1 MSIYSIIRAAIRA
14 SVFIILGIMILVG
27 KVDKLFTRQKEKDM
41 ETPWYH
47 RSLLAFKG
55 IEKYDIKRLRL
66 VWGVASFLFAVS
78 WFFRDFLFMII
89 LISAIV
95 LTLVAFILQETWAKK
110 KDSDL

>member
-27 KVDKLFTRQKEKDM
+27 KVDKVFTRQKEKDM

-66 VWGVASFLFAVS
+66 VWGVASILFAVS
-78 WFFRDFLFMII
+78 CLFKDHWYMVLVI
-89 LISAIV
+89 LAIV
-95 LTLVAFILQETWAKK
+95 LTLVAFLFQESWAKK
-110 KDSDL
+110 KDPDF

>member
-1 MSIYSIIRAAIRA
+1 MSTSSIIGAAIIA
-14 SVFIILGIMILVG
+14 AIFIILGIMILMG
-27 KVDKLFTRQKEKDM
+27 KVDKVFTRQKEKDM

-66 VWGVASFLFAVS
+66 VWGVASILFAVS

>member
-1 MSIYSIIRAAIRA
+1 MSTSSIIGSIMGA
-14 SVFIILGIMILVG
+14 VFFLILGIMILVG
-27 KVDKLFTRQKEKDM
+27 KVDKVFTRQKEKDM

-66 VWGVASFLFAVS
+66 VWGVASILFAVS

>member
-1 MSIYSIIRAAIRA
+1 MSTSSIIGSIIGA
-14 SVFIILGIMILVG
+14 VFFLILGIMILVG
-27 KVDKLFTRQKEKDM
+27 KVDKVFTRQKDM

-66 VWGVASFLFAVS
+66 VWGVASILFAVS

>member
-41 ETPWYH
+41 EIPWYH
-47 RSLLAFKG
+47 RSLIAFKG

-66 VWGVASFLFAVS
+66 VWGSASILLAVS
-78 WFFRDFLFMII
+78 CLFKDHWYMI
-89 LISAIV
+89 LVISAIV
-95 LTLVAFILQETWAKK
+95 LTLVAFLLQESWAKK
-110 KDSDL
+110 KDPDF

>member
-47 RSLLAFKG
+47 RSLIAFKG

-66 VWGVASFLFAVS
+66 VWGVASILFAVS

>member
-1 MSIYSIIRAAIRA
+1 MSSSSFIGSIIGA
-14 SVFIILGIMILVG
+14 VFFLILGIMILVG
-27 KVDKLFTRQKEKDM
+27 KVDKVFTRQKEKDM

-66 VWGVASFLFAVS
+66 VWGVASILFAVS

-89 LISAIV
+89 LISVIV

>member
-47 RSLLAFKG
+47 RSILAFKG

-66 VWGVASFLFAVS
+66 VWGVASILFAVS

-89 LISAIV
+89 LISVIV